1 MPIFQK
7 PIVSRPAKG
16 HKTNPYL
23 LPVLRVKRPD
33 QVQSVDITQLPT
45 RRKLLYLVAIMDWHT
60 QMVLSVRILNT
71 LDADFC
77 VEATNEAIYRS
88 GSLDIINSDQR
99 SQFTSFPW
107 TDYLRRV
114 GDYLSTNGKSGYLD
128 NIFVGR
134 LWLTLNKSAPACT
147 LGGAGITPAP
157 VSATG

>member
-1 MPIFQK
+1 MNEKRIRQLIRKMELMPIFQK
-7 PIVSRPAKG
+7 HIVSRPAKG

-23 LPVLRVKRPD
+23 LPVLRMKRPD

-60 QMVLSVRILNT
+60 QMVLSVRISNT

-99 SQFTSFPW
+99 SQFT
-107 TDYLRRV
+107 
-114 GDYLSTNGKSGYLD
+114 
-128 NIFVGR
+128 
-134 LWLTLNKSAPACT
+134 
-147 LGGAGITPAP
+147 
-157 VSATG
+157 